1 MAANALQ
8 SGVHTPRRAPSWWSR
23 PALLVLLLHLML
35 GVPAQAS
42 AGSRLDGDLER
53 VTAAQPR
60 PGTTWWW
67 SVRAD
72 ALARAAERSSAVLDL
87 AIARHIEAVT
97 RQSAMHERARQAS
110 NRHLGAARSLVRL
123 DERLRELSARRV
135 AVEQRVNVGLAM
147 LGQRARDGGAG
158 PAAARMRLLAADLMA
173 EGARQRRRCDELSG
187 YRGLRAL
194 ELRLLAAE
202 ARSREGEAR
211 AGDAEVTAGLMHRH
225 AATLEWMEI
234 DRRLAAV
241 ARQHGRMVQLLARL
255 PAVGPLAA
263 NARAALRRVDR
274 EGYRRGIDLDRRL
287 DRRLLRL
294 AGTAMRPSGIARWRR
309 MAPVPGAGPP
319 VASDGRPRSSQAF
332 GPFSPLLL
340 PIAGAVRGPGP
351 TGSGLSESGLTLTST
366 VSQTVSAPL
375 DGRVVFAAPFRGFG
389 PLLIIDR
396 GGGYHV
402 LMAGLSQLD
411 VREGASVVAGQAVG
425 EIVARGDEP
434 ARLYLELRYRGVPLD
449 PAPRL
454 AAREDKVRS

>member
-1 MAANALQ
+1 
-8 SGVHTPRRAPSWWSR
+8 
-23 PALLVLLLHLML
+23 ML
-35 GVPAQAS
+35 GVPAQAF
-42 AGSRLDGDLER
+42 AGNRLDAGRER
-53 VTAAQPR
+53 APVAQPG

-67 SVRAD
+67 SIRAD
-72 ALARAAERSSAVLDL
+72 ALARAAERSSASLDL
-87 AIARHIEAVT
+87 ATARHIEAVDL
-97 RQSAMHERARQAS
+97 QSAMRERVRRAS
-110 NRHLGAARSLVRL
+110 NRHVDAARSLVRL
-123 DERLRELSARRV
+123 DERLRELSARRA
-135 AVEQRVNVGLAM
+135 AVEQRVNVGLAL
-147 LGQRARDGGAG
+147 LGQRARQDGRVG
-158 PAAARMRLLAADLMA
+158 PVAARMRLLAADLMA
-173 EGARQRRRCDELSG
+173 AGARQRRRCDEQSG

-202 ARSREGEAR
+202 ARSREVEAR
-211 AGDAEVTAGLMHRH
+211 TRDAAVTASLAHRH

-234 DRRLAAV
+234 DRRLAA
-241 ARQHGRMVQLLARL
+241 AGRQLGRIAQLLARL
-255 PAVGPLAA
+255 PTAA
-263 NARAALRRVDR
+263 PVAGNTRAALGRVDR

-287 DRRLLRL
+287 DRRLLWL
-294 AGTAMRPSGIARWRR
+294 AGAAIHPPGIERWRR

-319 VASDGRPRSSQAF
+319 MASDGHQRSSQAF

-340 PIAGAVRGPGP
+340 PIAGAVRGPEP
-351 TGSGLSESGLTLTST
+351 TGSGLSEPGVTLTST

-402 LMAGLSQLD
+402 LMAGMSQLD

-425 EIVARGDEP
+425 EIVAQRDEP
-434 ARLYLELRYRGVPLD
+434 ARLYLELRYRGVPLE